1 MKIIART
8 GDGYLV
14 EASGGELASA
24 AGYGHPKE
32 IPGWLSERYDSWRGH
47 IPIGTVIEASRV
59 HEYLSQLRKKEAEI
73 KQCEGMLRALAD
85 MLARALPTTV
95 IPPAPIDS
103 EFAEVGEDK

>member
-32 IPGWLSERYDSWRGH
+32 IPGWLSEQYDSWRGH

-59 HEYLSQLRKKEAEI
+59 HE
-73 KQCEGMLRALAD
+73 
-85 MLARALPTTV
+85 LPTSV

-103 EFAEVGEDK
+103 DCAEVGEDK